1 MSAILLLR
9 TMRESHDRKLGTLF
23 FIKYNLPMGKAVLIY
38 GGTFKDRVETLRK
51 QGVLHI
57 ENSGDPDLLLV
68 EKEEDKKSIGI
79 SASRGVKKFL
89 QEKPLSKEKKT
100 VVIANAELMGAE
112 AQNALLKILEE
123 PPKYA
128 EIFLL
133 AKTENS
139 LLETVISRCIK
150 KRAFPSEEIEK
161 EDSGIH
167 KILDMNP
174 GQRLDKAKEISEME
188 KEETTEVMEK
198 WVRDLHLTTPGSATA
213 LQIKKILQTKK
224 TLEETNVNQRLSI
237 EALLL
242 DL

>member
-1 MSAILLLR
+1 
-9 TMRESHDRKLGTLF
+9 
-23 FIKYNLPMGKAVLIY
+23 MGKAVLIY

-57 ENSGDPDLLLV
+57 ENSVDPDLMLV
-68 EKEEDKKSIGI
+68 EKEEGKKSIGI
-79 SASRGVKKFL
+79 NSSRGVKKFL
-89 QEKPLSKEKKT
+89 QEKPLNRDKKT
-100 VVIANAELMGAE
+100 VVIANSELMTTE

-133 AKTENS
+133 SKTENS
-139 LLETVISRCIK
+139 LLETVISRCIR
-150 KRAFPSEEIEK
+150 KRAFPSGETEK

-167 KILDMNP
+167 GILAMNL

-188 KEETTEVMEK
+188 KEEIGEVMEK
-198 WVRDLHLTTPGSATA
+198 WIQDLHLTTTSSAAT
-213 LQIKKILQTKK
+213 LQIKKMLQTKK
-224 TLEETNVNQRLSI
+224 NLEESNVNQRLAL